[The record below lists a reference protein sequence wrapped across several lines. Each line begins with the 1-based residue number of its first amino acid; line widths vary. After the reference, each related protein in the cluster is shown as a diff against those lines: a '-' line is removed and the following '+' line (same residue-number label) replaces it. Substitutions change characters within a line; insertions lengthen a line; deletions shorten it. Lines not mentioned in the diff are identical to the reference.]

1 MVLINSNGLTYA
13 RDSIKCKHKANYP
26 QELCES
32 SIGTYYIHRG
42 LGAVSCRWDKKMGGR
57 GRLWEIF
64 PAIVSF
70 RLII

>member
-13 RDSIKCKHKANYP
+13 RDSIKCKHKTNYP

-42 LGAVSCRWDKKMGGR
+42 SGSGFLSVGQENVIGGGCRTF
-57 GRLWEIF
+57 F
-64 PAIVSF
+64 PLLF
-70 RLII
+70 RFV